1 MNGSPHGGA
10 QGSPQVTPENYR
22 GKMDQWRQQAS
33 AGRKDYE
40 PQARQQIQ
48 SQFQEY
54 SPPLY
59 ASIVGYKRDWNLLVA
74 QSRLSGFAAT
84 LGRDFSDA
92 EAKAITEYTL
102 QNIHANAACKWATV
116 GLAGYM
122 TYRGRNTWQ
131 FPFYRPKLGG
141 RFNPSEASSLFS
153 NKKVRGLYPNLIWH
167 TMRFLSYA
175 VVTSFMVEPIFK
187 AVNHIWTQQDM
198 MKDSRLEQFTKDASR
213 RVEQVLSKGPPQASP
228 RHESSEDDS
237 QNDYTFSQQQIEQQ
251 PSSGSSDSSASTN
264 SWYNPVETTRARERT
279 QQHQAQTRDDW
290 DVLDDDDASP
300 VSSPS
305 RATPRSTV
313 SGGSSWD
320 RLRQQSQPNTQQA
333 EYGSSSGWSSS
344 SNSQTQ
350 QSQGG
355 WGESGRSQDSY
366 SHSSSDQD
374 KGPTKDQAQAE
385 FDRLV
390 ERERGGIDQ
399 EKTWGKR

>member
-10 QGSPQVTPENYR
+10 QSPQVTPENYR

-141 RFNPSEASSLFS
+141 RFNPGEASSLFS
-153 NKKVRGLYPNLIWH
+153 NKKIRGLYPNLIWH

-228 RHESSEDDS
+228 RHESSEDDNQS
-237 QNDYTFSQQQIEQQ
+237 DYTFNRQQIEQQ
-251 PSSGSSDSSASTN
+251 SSSSSSDNSASTN
-264 SWYNPVETTRARERT
+264 PWYNPVETTRTREHT
-279 QQHQAQTRDDW
+279 QPQTQTQENW

-300 VSSPS
+300 VASPS
-305 RATPRSTV
+305 RATSRSTV
-313 SGGSSWD
+313 SGGSTWE
-320 RLRQQSQPNTQQA
+320 RLRQQSQPNTQQS
-333 EYGSSSGWSSS
+333 EYGSSSGWSGS

-355 WGESGRSQDSY
+355 WGES
-366 SHSSSDQD
+366 DQA
-374 KGPTKDQAQAE
+374 KEATKDQAQAE

-390 ERERGGIDQ
+390 ERERGGVDQ
-399 EKTWGKR
+399 EKTWGRR